1 MRVFL
6 FSLLVLSSLPALSQ
20 ENEID
25 SLSQIINT
33 CLPLDGDSCQTVIQ
47 ELIKSVENSSNQR
60 LYAHILIYAG
70 EAYSD
75 IGDFDKGERLL
86 IKAKTISESIGA
98 TALNANS
105 TDLLGIIA
113 LGQGNYQEAI
123 SYFVSSAKICEELGD
138 KAELANVYLQFCYRF
153 F

>member
-1 MRVFL
+1 M
-6 FSLLVLSSLPALSQ
+6 
-20 ENEID
+20 
-25 SLSQIINT
+25 
-33 CLPLDGDSCQTVIQ
+33 
-47 ELIKSVENSSNQR
+47 
-60 LYAHILIYAG
+60 YAHILIYAG

-138 KAELANVYLQFCYRF
+138 KAELANVYLHASTVF